1 MIVTEWKFY
10 RIQYLNVQVCNT
22 ALDNELAK
30 AYALRDYKLPEILK
44 LTFNNKERYKRG
56 TIGSWV
62 RKNAGPQLSGYVKSS
77 DVQELKNQGLELQA
91 HLVIIVGSR
100 HILLW
105 DMDEE
110 GELAVEPR
118 LVETPDRRNRYG
130 DQDFCS

>member
-62 RKNAGPQLSGYVKSS
+62 MRNEVLQLRNYVTSPT
-77 DVQELKNQGLELQA
+77 VQQLLEERRLELKA

-105 DMDEE
+105 DMDKE
-110 GELAVEPR
+110 GILAAEPC
-118 LVETPDRRNRYG
+118 LVEMPSRMNGRGNY
-130 DQDFCS
+130 F